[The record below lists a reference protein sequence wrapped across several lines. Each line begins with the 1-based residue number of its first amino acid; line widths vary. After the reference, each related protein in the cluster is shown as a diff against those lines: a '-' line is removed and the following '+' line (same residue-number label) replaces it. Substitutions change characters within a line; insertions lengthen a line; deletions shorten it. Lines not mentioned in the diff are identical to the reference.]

1 MDFDLTEEQQLLKDS
16 VGKFL
21 EKNYSFETRKQI
33 IASRAGY
40 SATAWQGLASLGL
53 LGVPVPEDF
62 DGFGGGGV
70 ETMVVMEAFGRH
82 LVVEPYLGTVVMA
95 ASLVATAGTEEQKK
109 YLLPPIVDGSMR
121 FACAFTEPGGR
132 YDLNH
137 VETTARMEGGMWV
150 IDGAKSVVMH
160 GAVAE
165 LLVVSAR
172 TSGNVG
178 DAHGISL
185 FFVNPGEEGV
195 SGREYPTYDGNRAA
209 EIGLANVQVSGDSL
223 IGAADQ
229 ALPLIELIV
238 DRAIAALCAEAV
250 GCMGALNDATLE
262 YLKTRKQFGVPIGRF
277 QALQH
282 RMVDML
288 IQYEQAKSMAL
299 LAAVKVDSP
308 DAVERRKAVSAAKE
322 LIGRAGRYVGQ
333 QAIQLHGGMGMT
345 DELNVSHYVKRLTA
359 IDTQFGDVDH
369 HLDRFAQAEAAKPV
383 DLADFER
390 PRAKWKRI

>member
-1 MDFDLTEEQQLLKDS
+1 
-16 VGKFL
+16 
-21 EKNYSFETRKQI
+21 
-33 IASRAGY
+33 
-40 SATAWQGLASLGL
+40 
-53 LGVPVPEDF
+53 
-62 DGFGGGGV
+62 
-70 ETMVVMEAFGRH
+70 
-82 LVVEPYLGTVVMA
+82 
-95 ASLVATAGTEEQKK
+95 
-109 YLLPPIVDGSMR
+109 
-121 FACAFTEPGGR
+121 
-132 YDLNH
+132 
-137 VETTARMEGGMWV
+137 
-150 IDGAKSVVMH
+150 
-160 GAVAE
+160 
-165 LLVVSAR
+165 
-172 TSGNVG
+172 
-178 DAHGISL
+178 
-185 FFVNPGEEGV
+185 V
-195 SGREYPTYDGNRAA
+195 SGREYPAYDGNRAA
-209 EIGLANVQVSGDSL
+209 EIGLANVQVSADSL

-229 ALPLIELIV
+229 ALPLIELIA

-250 GCMGALNDATLE
+250 GCMGALKDATLE
-262 YLKTRKQFGVPIGRF
+262 YLKTRQQFGVPIGRF

-359 IDTQFGDVDH
+359 IDTQFGDSDH

-383 DLADFER
+383 AIAEFER